1 MHSQWLFIAHRDV
14 LCICNIRVLSWAL
27 LVLEANQLALFGNFL
42 YYLSELTSFTHMIS
56 IHLRTHTHTHTHTR
70 LQKTLVRLRV
80 RKTVWLYAACTSLNV
95 APNGARPAAPLQ
107 NTWASTSSEISHINR
122 SSVSRIMLN
131 VLLCFFLVRGTVCNN
146 IAFALN

>member
-1 MHSQWLFIAHRDV
+1 MCMQYTVALVSIISIGSKPIGPFWQLPLLFIRTPLIHAHD
-14 LCICNIRVLSWAL
+14 IYPFA
-27 LVLEANQLALFGNFL
+27 
-42 YYLSELTSFTHMIS
+42 Y
-56 IHLRTHTHTHTHTR
+56 THTHTHTHTR

-80 RKTVWLYAACTSLNV
+80 RKTVWLYAACTSPNV
-95 APNGARPAAPLQ
+95 APKGARPAAPLQ

-131 VLLCFFLVRGTVCNN
+131 VLLCFFLVRGTVCND